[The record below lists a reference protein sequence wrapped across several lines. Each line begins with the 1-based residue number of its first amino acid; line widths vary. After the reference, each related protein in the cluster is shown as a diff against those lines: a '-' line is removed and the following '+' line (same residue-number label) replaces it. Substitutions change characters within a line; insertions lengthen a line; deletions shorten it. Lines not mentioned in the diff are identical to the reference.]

1 MYRVLIAGTV
11 ISTALVFQTQL
22 NAGEENTST
31 ELQQQQSNPAESQLT
46 QTFEETKKTFLD
58 QKPSSATLQIMVK
71 ELPMVPTEKSIKDFP
86 SAIEESES
94 DPVKIAQFYTDAAK
108 AYEKEAIKLYDST
121 LRIYESKTRNQQQQ
135 RLNAY
140 RNENIKYADD
150 YTVDKGSYS
159 EISGGVPFKSEKYT
173 PSTIRRDSQIFQ
185 NKEYREL
192 KARFDELNLKS
203 NFYLAIA
210 NSFNPQKS
218 E

>member
-108 AYEKEAIKLYDST
+108 AYEKNML
-121 LRIYESKTRNQQQQ
+121 
-135 RLNAY
+135 
-140 RNENIKYADD
+140 
-150 YTVDKGSYS
+150 
-159 EISGGVPFKSEKYT
+159 
-173 PSTIRRDSQIFQ
+173 
-185 NKEYREL
+185 
-192 KARFDELNLKS
+192 
-203 NFYLAIA
+203 
-210 NSFNPQKS
+210 
-218 E
+218 